1 MTTIEQLRMESVFS
15 EGEEYV
21 IRNLTE
27 NDRLSYFH
35 TLMEVSLIP
44 QIYETEGFQD
54 IAWKDVMTSDSSL
67 IFAVERKCNH
77 SYVGD
82 CMLKIY
88 RSDSFEVGFDV
99 SSEYQNNGIG
109 TEVMRML
116 INEIKVRFPGKQ
128 IIARVYSDNGKSQH
142 ILKTLGGRKIGEEL
156 SEYEAALAIIGQLN
170 EENIKKAS
178 SNTEM
183 LSRNHIDIFA
193 FNEIKQ

>member
-1 MTTIEQLRMESVFS
+1 MTIIEQLRKELVFS
-15 EGEEYV
+15 DGKEFV

-27 NDRLSYFH
+27 KDRFSYFH

-67 IFAVERKCNH
+67 IFAVERKCDH
-77 SYVGD
+77 TYVGD
-82 CMLKIY
+82 CMLKLY
-88 RSDSFEVGFDV
+88 GSDSVEVGFDV
-99 SSEYQNNGIG
+99 STEYQNYGIG

-116 INEIKVRFPGKQ
+116 LKEIKVRFQGKR
-128 IIARVYSDNGKSQH
+128 IIARVYSDNEKSQH

-170 EENIKKAS
+170 EENMKKAS

-183 LSRNHIDIFA
+183 LGTTHIDIYA
-193 FNEIKQ
+193 FM